1 MGVLII
7 QISKQPNATTPKALL
22 SLKLFRVSMDNPI
35 VTLSKSVQMLYPPPL
50 IVLFILTPYLAQTKK
65 GSQLSLTTL

>member
-35 VTLSKSVQMLYPPPL
+35 VTISKSVQMLYSPPFF
-50 IVLFILTPYLAQTKK
+50 VLQRDKQKRVAN
-65 GSQLSLTTL
+65 SR